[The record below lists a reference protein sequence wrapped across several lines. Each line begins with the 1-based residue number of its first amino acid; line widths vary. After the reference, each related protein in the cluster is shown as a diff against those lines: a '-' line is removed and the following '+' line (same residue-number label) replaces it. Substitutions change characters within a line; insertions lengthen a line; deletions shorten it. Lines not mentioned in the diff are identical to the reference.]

1 MFDVFWFKFI
11 FLLSKVYLIIM
22 LHFINFYLFNF
33 DVIYLLFIV
42 AK

>member
-1 MFDVFWFKFI
+1 MFDVFWFKLI

-33 DVIYLLFIV
+33 DVYLLFIV